1 MEIARG
7 PTIWPVTTPTIR
19 SGGSPLHAN
28 WILLATIVA
37 SGMVFLDGTVVN
49 VAIRRIGEELPS
61 SVLGTL
67 EAQAYITSGYLAVL
81 SAFLILAGA
90 LADKYGRRRIFLIGL
105 ASFGITSVLA
115 GMAPT
120 MEFLVVA
127 RLLQGAAGAL
137 LVPGSLSIIT
147 AAFEGPARARAFGLW
162 AAATSAMIV
171 LGPLVGGILVDT
183 VSWRLA
189 FLINVPLAIVAFWA
203 AWQYIP
209 ESRDPD
215 APDHLDWLGS
225 VVIAVAV
232 GGIAFGL
239 IRGYETDW
247 ADTVAL
253 VALGLGVIAAIL
265 FPFMMIK
272 RKDPLIPPDLFR
284 RRAFTVINASTFLIY
299 GALYVT
305 QFLQFLFLQG
315 TLGYTALAAALV
327 ALPLGLILALGSTR
341 VGTLSGRI
349 GVWPFLVAGPVLMAL
364 SQLWLARIPA
374 DSEAWL
380 ADAASP
386 ETWIP
391 PTSTIIDVLP
401 ASLLFGLGITLVVA
415 PLTTALMG
423 SIPVGK
429 AGLGSAIN
437 NSISRVGQPLML
449 AVLFVVISA
458 SFYDTLGDMVPA
470 LDVASAEVRSEIQP
484 LNPPPD
490 ESPPALETATAV
502 ASTDAFRLAMLATA
516 AMLALGALV
525 NALGLERRPRA
536 SADAPGDADAEPAP
550 EDDHAAGDERAPE
563 DVQESAVDAESEPG
577 SDDEVESAPA

>member
-1 MEIARG
+1 
-7 PTIWPVTTPTIR
+7 
-19 SGGSPLHAN
+19 
-28 WILLATIVA
+28 VA

-61 SVLGTL
+61 SVFGTL

-105 ASFGITSVLA
+105 AAFGLTSILA
-115 GMAPT
+115 GVAPN

-127 RLLQGAAGAL
+127 RLMQGAAGAL

-162 AAATSAMIV
+162 AAATSALIV

-183 VSWRLA
+183 VSWRMA
-189 FLINVPLAIVAFWA
+189 FLINVPFAIVAFWA
-203 AWQYIP
+203 AWQYVP
-209 ESRDPD
+209 ESKDPN
-215 APDHLDWLGS
+215 APERLDWLGS
-225 VVIAVAV
+225 IVIAIAV

-247 ADTVAL
+247 NDTVAL
-253 VALGLGVIAAIL
+253 VALGAGIVAAIL
-265 FPFMMIK
+265 FPIMMVK
-272 RKDPLIPPDLFR
+272 RRDSLIPPDLFR
-284 RRAFTVINASTFLIY
+284 RRAFAVINASTFLIY

-305 QFLQFLFLQG
+305 QFLQFLYLQG

-327 ALPLGLILALGSTR
+327 VLPTGLILVLGSTR
-341 VGTLSGRI
+341 VGSLSGRI
-349 GVWPFLVAGPVLMAL
+349 GVWPFLVLGPVLMAL

-374 DSEAWL
+374 DSEAWVAL
-380 ADAASP
+380 AGAP

-391 PTSTIIDVLP
+391 PASAIIDVLP

-423 SIPVGK
+423 SIPVAN
-429 AGLGSAIN
+429 AGLGSALN
-437 NSISRVGQPLML
+437 NAISRVGQPLVL

-458 SFYDTLGDMVPA
+458 SFYETLADMAPQLDTS
-470 LDVASAEVRSEIQP
+470 SAAVRSEIQP
-484 LNPPPD
+484 LNR
-490 ESPPALETATAV
+490 PPAGSPAVVESATAV

-516 AMLALGALV
+516 GLLGLGALV
-525 NALGLERRPRA
+525 NAVGLERKPKLAADEPGEREMAETESSPESA
-536 SADAPGDADAEPAP
+536 SGADEETVPAFDPEAESDPAP
-550 EDDHAAGDERAPE
+550 T
-563 DVQESAVDAESEPG
+563 
-577 SDDEVESAPA
+577 